1 MDEKKF
7 TVLLTDAQE
16 VKIIECDPL
25 KELFDIARRVIGC
38 DWIELVEPD
47 SYMNNG
53 YLMLIDEEGKLRNQ
67 TPSINCIASDLY
79 GSDRHGDP
87 IVGNA
92 VIVRA
97 NEDQLELLTD
107 AEAKLLANGFNQKRD
122 LAIEKI
128 SKAFGIRPVPDPSH
142 DLPGTMRRQPC
153 KNNGMER

>member
-1 MDEKKF
+1 MDEKKYI
-7 TVLLTDAQE
+7 VLLTDAQE

-25 KELFDIARRVIGC
+25 KELFDIARGVIGC

-87 IVGNA
+87 IVGSA
-92 VIVRA
+92 VIVHA

-107 AEAKLLANGFNQKRD
+107 TEAKLLVARFNQKRD

-128 SKAFGIRPVPDPSH
+128 SKAFGIRPIPDPSH

-153 KNNGMER
+153 NKNDMER